1 MVRVSVRYIAFLSRL
16 YFIYRKHAHLSYAI
30 LFIFC
35 YIFVLLYFFWAG
47 PIRCVSFTPANLNP
61 LPQFLFIGSDNG
73 MISIVEHDE

>member
-1 MVRVSVRYIAFLSRL
+1 MSVYGILHFYLAFILSIENMLTSLML
-16 YFIYRKHAHLSYAI
+16 YFLYFAI
-30 LFIFC
+30 LLFLF
-35 YIFVLLYFFWAG
+35 YFFGAG